1 MIDLIMNRN
10 VDKITWDTE
19 WEENLNEQSELTKKL
34 R

>member
-1 MIDLIMNRN
+1 MNRN